1 MGFAPNVTR
10 EIDRFLQD
18 YCPNPDLIRDALLRT
33 GLCSVLD
40 CLPEEL
46 VCRRGDRV
54 GGCWLILAGW
64 VEVRSDEQN
73 VTFREAGE
81 LIGEQGLLHFL
92 SGKDRSRTADIRANG
107 AARLL
112 CIDAAFQE
120 NLQDH
125 EKVAWMQTLATVV
138 NNKLEQATRARSD
151 LRSSAS
157 EHELLLR
164 RFSDGDALGLVKI
177 SASGETPPVQSRR
190 AIVYFSDLANFSTWA
205 ADKQPVEVSRHLRQ
219 LAKIQIDAI
228 RKFGGQVDKLMG
240 DGAMAYW
247 FTDTAERERTEPM
260 SVMKCAMQIVRESG
274 SYFSAH
280 GLGLAMRIGLHSG
293 DVSFGDFGADNRI
306 AVTVLGA
313 AVNIAARYEQAKSA
327 DLGEIRIS
335 PELRALMIRSGVSP
349 DTFRGPTKVEVKHG
363 VELDV
368 YSI

>member
-1 MGFAPNVTR
+1 MPPRTSGVNCCCPTAEPAGNVTR

-151 LRSSAS
+151 LRSSGVIFLCAPPKIFT
-157 EHELLLR
+157 ENIYLYRQEVCFDARRCVGKLLVQITGTALN
-164 RFSDGDALGLVKI
+164 RFENS
-177 SASGETPPVQSRR
+177 S
-190 AIVYFSDLANFSTWA
+190 
-205 ADKQPVEVSRHLRQ
+205 
-219 LAKIQIDAI
+219 
-228 RKFGGQVDKLMG
+228 
-240 DGAMAYW
+240 
-247 FTDTAERERTEPM
+247 
-260 SVMKCAMQIVRESG
+260 
-274 SYFSAH
+274 
-280 GLGLAMRIGLHSG
+280 
-293 DVSFGDFGADNRI
+293 
-306 AVTVLGA
+306 
-313 AVNIAARYEQAKSA
+313 
-327 DLGEIRIS
+327 
-335 PELRALMIRSGVSP
+335 
-349 DTFRGPTKVEVKHG
+349 
-363 VELDV
+363 
-368 YSI
+368 